1 MRGGGKPLALAIG
14 VLALI
19 AIALVLALQP
29 QRSRP
34 LAPPGGNLPGGAPVA
49 NRAPLPPPPGG
60 RNGPPPAPGEAT
72 SSPRSPEA
80 PLDLPPG
87 HPPIS
92 ATNEPIAVSAQY
104 WGHACFLLTGGPPDA
119 LVSVVTDPYDPS
131 FAGYAP
137 LDLRA
142 HFVTISHGHR
152 DHDWR
157 RGVQAF
163 PGQPLRWLEPGA
175 GAARLGDVT
184 LTPVA
189 TFHDS
194 RQGAERGPNTAWA
207 IDFGTA
213 RVVHLGDLGHLLTP
227 DQVATIGRVDVL
239 LIPVGGYF
247 TIGPEEARQV
257 VAQLRPRVVIP
268 MHYRTEQTNPAIA
281 RFLQPVE
288 AFTRFFADVEFV
300 DDNTLLLA
308 PGELRRDQ
316 PAIRVLKWKKL

>member
-1 MRGGGKPLALAIG
+1 MKGRGKPLAVAIG
-14 VLALI
+14 VLAVI
-19 AIALVLALQP
+19 AIALVIAVQP

-34 LAPPGGNLPGGAPVA
+34 AVPQGGNLPVAGPAGNDASPAPV
-49 NRAPLPPPPGG
+49 RSGEAPAGPGG
-60 RNGPPPAPGEAT
+60 TPSA
-72 SSPRSPEA
+72 PRSSEA

-87 HPPIS
+87 HPPIG
-92 ATNEPIAVSAQY
+92 AAAEPVVLSVQS
-104 WGHACFLLTGGPPDA
+104 WGHACFLLTGGREEA
-119 LVSVVTDPYDPS
+119 LVSVVTDPYDPT

-142 HFVTISHGHR
+142 HFVTISHRHR

-175 GAARLGDVT
+175 GAARLGEVS
-184 LTPVA
+184 LTPIA
-189 TFHDS
+189 TFHDPQ
-194 RQGAERGPNTAWA
+194 QGAARGPNTVWV

-213 RVVHLGDLGHLLTP
+213 RAVHLGDLGHLLSP
-227 DQVATIGRVDVL
+227 EQVAAIGRVDVL

-268 MHYRTEQTNPAIA
+268 MHYRTEQTNPEIA
-281 RFLQPVE
+281 RRLQPVE
-288 AFTRFFADVEFV
+288 AFTRFFPDVEFV
-300 DDNTLLLA
+300 DDNTLLLTA
-308 PGELRRDQ
+308 GEFRRDQ